1 MTEVELS
8 RKAGVL
14 VAYLN
19 QEAVER
25 LFAALKK
32 SISYDTLQEP
42 YKTWLS
48 DHSAIPT
55 KDLRDNAKKATQTA
69 IAKAV
74 LLLEQVAH
82 KPLVVRLAQE
92 QKQNKQGRQS
102 RTRKQIVTACAI
114 KPLDALMNLD
124 LLQLMLKK

>member
-55 KDLRDNAKKATQTA
+55 KDLRDNAKKARK
-69 IAKAV
+69 AKA
-74 LLLEQVAH
+74 
-82 KPLVVRLAQE
+82 
-92 QKQNKQGRQS
+92 
-102 RTRKQIVTACAI
+102 
-114 KPLDALMNLD
+114 
-124 LLQLMLKK
+124 